1 MSSFEWMELE
11 TVNAEIA
18 HSQSRLATARSTKD
32 HGLVKL
38 LQREIDEAEDRRN
51 HLLSQLTAAVNAS
64 GRAAGHNHAP
74 AGRDRA
80 KNVDKKE
87 PTPEQQPVM
96 KAADGPPSDLATSAS
111 TIEGVA
117 AVWDRLTTADIERVK
132 RGLTMRRSEIL
143 ARHADELRALDAQQA
158 EIDTIEQA
166 IAAFTQ
172 KFKVAEAEF
181 VPFDART

>member
-51 HLLSQLTAAVNAS
+51 HLLSQLTAAVNA
-64 GRAAGHNHAP
+64 GPAAGHNHAP
-74 AGRDRA
+74 VGRDRA

-96 KAADGPPSDLATSAS
+96 KAADGPPSDLATSAN
-111 TIEGVA
+111 TVEGVA
-117 AVWDRLTTADIERVK
+117 AVWDRLTTADLERVK
-132 RGLTMRRSEIL
+132 RGLTMRRSEVL
-143 ARHADELRALDAQQA
+143 ARHAEELKALDAQQA

-166 IAAFTQ
+166 IAVFTQ
-172 KFKVAEAEF
+172 KFKVAEAEV